1 VREVTEA
8 LLALLQSGRDG
19 ALATV
24 IRTTGSTPQVAGAR
38 LLIDAAGRRVGT
50 VGGGALEQRV
60 VEALLEVKRRGE
72 PTLVALDLARDLG
85 MCCGG
90 SMQLFLEPIRA
101 TPRLIIFGA
110 GHVALPTAALAA
122 SVGYEVVVV
131 DERDELNT
139 SERFPCCRR
148 ELSDVSSALRAL
160 EPSERDWLLIVTHD
174 HQLDAEALRLALGS
188 GARYIGLVGSRRKVY
203 RLLERVVAREG
214 AVDMR
219 RIYAPVGLDL
229 GAVTPAEIA
238 VSIVAELIALRHQGG
253 LGHLRAVDDARL
265 KTLLIECARVSDETA
280 GDPDRVDPESA
291 AREQRPPRGA
301 FDSSSV
307 NGDDAP

>member
-19 ALATV
+19 SLATV
-24 IRTTGSTPQVAGAR
+24 IKTTGSTPQTAGAR
-38 LLIDAAGRRVGT
+38 LLLDAAGHSVGT

-60 VEALLEVKRRGE
+60 IDALREVNRRGE
-72 PTLVALDLARDLG
+72 PTLLSFDLARDLG

-90 SMQLFLEPIRA
+90 SMELFLEPIRA
-101 TPRLIIFGA
+101 TPRLVIFGA

-122 SVGYEVVVV
+122 SVGYQVVVV

-139 SERFPCCRR
+139 PERFPRCQR

-160 EPSERDWLLIVTHD
+160 DPGERDWLLIVTHD

-188 GARYIGLVGSRRKVY
+188 SARYIGLVGSRRKVY
-203 RLLERVVAREG
+203 RLLQRVVAREG
-214 AVDMR
+214 TVDLR
-219 RIYAPVGLDL
+219 RVYAPVGLDL
-229 GAVTPAEIA
+229 GAVSPEEIA
-238 VSIVAELIALRHQGG
+238 VSIVAELIALRHQGT

-265 KTLLIECARVSDETA
+265 RALLAECARMSDETA
-280 GDPDRVDPESA
+280 GEDADPE
-291 AREQRPPRGA
+291 ERPPPG
-301 FDSSSV
+301 
-307 NGDDAP
+307 GL

>member
-1 VREVTEA
+1 VREVAEA
-8 LLALLQSGRDG
+8 LLALLQSGGNG

-38 LLIDAAGRRVGT
+38 LLLDFSRNQAAGSHVGT

-60 VEALLEVKRRGE
+60 VEALLEVNRRGE
-72 PTLVALDLARDLG
+72 PTLLAFDLARDLG

-139 SERFPCCRR
+139 PERFPRCRR
-148 ELSDVSSALRAL
+148 ELSDVSSALRVL

-174 HQLDAEALRLALGS
+174 HQLDAEALRLAIVS
-188 GARYIGLVGSRRKVY
+188 RARYIGLVGSRRKVY
-203 RLLERVVAREG
+203 RLLQRVVAREG
-214 AVDMR
+214 TLDLR
-219 RIYAPVGLDL
+219 RVYAPVGLAL

-238 VSIVAELIALRHQGG
+238 VSIVAELIALRNQGT

-265 KTLLIECARVSDETA
+265 EALLAECARMSDETA
-280 GDPDRVDPESA
+280 GDLDE
-291 AREQRPPRGA
+291 PPPQEA
-301 FDSSSV
+301 FDSSGV